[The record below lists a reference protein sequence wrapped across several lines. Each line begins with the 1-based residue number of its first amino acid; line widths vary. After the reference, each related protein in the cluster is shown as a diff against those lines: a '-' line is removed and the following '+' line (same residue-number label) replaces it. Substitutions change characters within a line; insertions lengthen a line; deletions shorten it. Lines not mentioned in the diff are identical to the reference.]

1 MSKYVLLLLLLV
13 GCQAEP
19 ETPEPVDT
27 QSLQVSGGDFRNTV
41 PNTAFGHYGYMELP
55 EGFPSNEEESRA
67 LIDMVRTSTPN
78 NRWWGAGDTWWSMHE
93 QRLYRRPIATE
104 ESRRW
109 LRAWLNRG
117 QADE

>member
-1 MSKYVLLLLLLV
+1 MSKYLLPLLLLA

-19 ETPEPVDT
+19 ETPEAVDT
-27 QSLQVSGGDFRNTV
+27 QV
-41 PNTAFGHYGYMELP
+41 
-55 EGFPSNEEESRA
+55 

-78 NRWWGAGDTWWSMHE
+78 NRWWRAGDTQWSMHT
-93 QRLYRRPIATE
+93 QRLHRRPIATE

-117 QADE
+117 EN

>member
-1 MSKYVLLLLLLV
+1 MSKYLLPLLLLV

-19 ETPEPVDT
+19 ETSEAVDNQPT
-27 QSLQVSGGDFRNTV
+27 QIGFMD
-41 PNTAFGHYGYMELP
+41 LP
-55 EGFPSNEEESRA
+55 DGFPSNEEESRA
-67 LIDMVRTSTPN
+67 LIDMVRTSIPN

-117 QADE
+117 EN

>member
-1 MSKYVLLLLLLV
+1 MSKYLLPLLLLV

-19 ETPEPVDT
+19 ETPEAVDNQPT
-27 QSLQVSGGDFRNTV
+27 QIGFMD
-41 PNTAFGHYGYMELP
+41 LP

-67 LIDMVRTSTPN
+67 LIDMVRTSIPN
-78 NRWWGAGDTWWSMHE
+78 NRWWGAGDIWWSMHE

-117 QADE
+117 EN

>member
-1 MSKYVLLLLLLV
+1 MSKYLLPLLLLV
-13 GCQAEP
+13 GCQTHP
-19 ETPEPVDT
+19 ETVEPVDN
-27 QSLQVSGGDFRNTV
+27 QPLQIGFMD
-41 PNTAFGHYGYMELP
+41 LP

-104 ESRRW
+104 ESQRW
-109 LRAWLNRG
+109 LREWLNRG
-117 QADE
+117 ED

>member
-1 MSKYVLLLLLLV
+1 MSKYLFLSLLLV
-13 GCQAEP
+13 GCQTEQ
-19 ETPEPVDT
+19 ETPEAVDNQPT
-27 QSLQVSGGDFRNTV
+27 QIGFMD
-41 PNTAFGHYGYMELP
+41 LP
-55 EGFPSNEEESRA
+55 DGFPSNEEESRA
-67 LIDMVRTSTPN
+67 LIDMVRTSIPN

-117 QADE
+117 E

>member
-1 MSKYVLLLLLLV
+1 MSKYLLPLLLLV

-19 ETPEPVDT
+19 ETPEAVDN
-27 QSLQVSGGDFRNTV
+27 QPAQIGFDDNSLRSQNANMD
-41 PNTAFGHYGYMELP
+41 LP
-55 EGFPSNEEESRA
+55 DGFPSNEQESQV
-67 LIDMVRTSTPN
+67 LIDMVRTSIPN
-78 NRWWGAGDTWWSMHE
+78 NRWWGAGDTQWSMYS
-93 QRLYRRPIATE
+93 QRLLRRPIATE

>member
-1 MSKYVLLLLLLV
+1 MSKYLLPLLLLV

-19 ETPEPVDT
+19 ETSEAVDN
-27 QSLQVSGGDFRNTV
+27 QPLQIGLMD
-41 PNTAFGHYGYMELP
+41 LP
-55 EGFPSNEEESRA
+55 DGFPSNEQESRA
-67 LIDMVRTSTPN
+67 LIDMVRTSIPN

-117 QADE
+117 ED